1 MTRWNVALRSLLVL
15 VLAWS
20 GVWAVRTYAESM
32 KNTAQR
38 VGREMARAD
47 FADWSNRDA
56 PPDNA
61 EAKRRDKKLA
71 EIATLVNS
79 LDFQERDT
87 FRRNHTDAAFFDKL
101 SKQEKGRFIDLTVM
115 ESFKRFMKSI
125 DAMPAK
131 QRREFIEQG
140 LKEFTQGRNEGELA
154 LVKTIGTDLLPKIS
168 LVGMRAYLENS
179 SPDAKLKLVP
189 LIEAVN
195 ETMQGLRGNE
205 FGSHH
210 RQ

>member
-1 MTRWNVALRSLLVL
+1 MTRWNVTFKSLLVL
-15 VLAWS
+15 ALVWS
-20 GVWAVRTYAESM
+20 AVWGIRTYAESM

-38 VGREMARAD
+38 VGREMAKAD
-47 FADWSNRDA
+47 FADWSAREI

-61 EAKRRDKKLA
+61 EAKRRVKKLG
-71 EIATLVNS
+71 EIADLVNS
-79 LDFQERDT
+79 LDFQERDV
-87 FRRNHTDAAFFDKL
+87 FRRDHTEAAFFKKL
-101 SKQEKGRFIDLTVM
+101 SKQEKGRFIELTVM

-140 LKEFTQGRNEGELA
+140 LKEFTQGRSEVELE
-154 LVKTIGTDLLPKIS
+154 LVKTFATDMLPKIS
-168 LVGMRAYLENS
+168 LEGMRAYLDHS
-179 SPDAKLKLVP
+179 SPDAKLKLAP

-195 ETMQGLRGNE
+195 ETMQGLRGND